1 MSTSTPRHIATNPT
15 FTPFWIALGHFFA
28 ENDWW
33 ERMWILQEIVLAHR
47 AIMAV
52 GPFGTTWTRFVQA
65 SNIFHQDSFYE

>member
-33 ERMWILQEIVLAHR
+33 ERMWILQEIVLARR